1 MRDNYSNNT
10 ESSRNNSRSSRN
22 KKRKKKSLG
31 FKIFITIISIL
42 FVIALA
48 GIGVFYST
56 LSKMDNVEL
65 NKDNLG
71 VTSTEEL
78 EVYDNYKKIKNIA
91 LFGIDSADGVGR
103 SDSMMIA
110 TVDPV
115 HDKLKITSIMRDSYV
130 NIEGYGY
137 DKLNHAYAYGGP
149 ELSIKTINQTFGLN
163 IEDFVAVDFA
173 SLPKIID
180 VLGGIELDIT
190 DEEIT
195 CEININNYIDGIND
209 ALGTNASHIYSPGL
223 QTVNGVQALAYSRI
237 RYASGGDYERTHR
250 QRIVLEKLFEKALNI
265 SPTHYA
271 SFVNQILPY
280 VQTNLGAS
288 DILSLATKVVTMG
301 GGTLEQD
308 RFPRDGYGE
317 GQMIDGV
324 YYLVFD
330 ETSTKQQIMDYI
342 FDDK

>member
-1 MRDNYSNNT
+1 MRDKDSNNT
-10 ESSRNNSRSSRN
+10 GNSRSNSRSSRN

-42 FVIALA
+42 LVIILA
-48 GIGVFYST
+48 GVGVFYAT

-65 NKDNLG
+65 NKENLG

-91 LFGIDSADGVGR
+91 LFGIDSEDGVGR
-103 SDSMMIA
+103 SDSTMIA
-110 TVDPV
+110 TIDPV

-130 NIEGYGY
+130 NIDGYGY
-137 DKLNHAYAYGGP
+137 DKLNHAYAYGGA
-149 ELSIKTINQTFGLN
+149 ELSIKTINQNFGLN

-173 SLPKIID
+173 SLPKVID
-180 VLGGIELDIT
+180 ILGGIELDIT
-190 DEEIT
+190 DEELQY
-195 CEININNYIDGIND
+195 INGYIDDINSKD
-209 ALGTNASHIYSPGL
+209 GTYSPHISYAGP
-223 QTVNGVQALAYSRI
+223 QHVDGVQALAYSRI
-237 RYASGGDYERTHR
+237 RYTSGGDYERTRRHR
-250 QRIVLEKLFEKALNI
+250 TVLEQLFNKALTV
-265 SPTHYA
+265 SPTQYPTII
-271 SFVNQILPY
+271 NQLLPY
-280 VQTNLGAS
+280 VKTNLGAT
-288 DILSLATKVVTMG
+288 DILSLATKVATMG

-330 ETSTKQQIMDYI
+330 EAATKQQMMDYI

>member
-1 MRDNYSNNT
+1 M
-10 ESSRNNSRSSRN
+10 SRIEKN
-22 KKRKKKSLG
+22 KKKKKSLR
-31 FKIFITIISIL
+31 FKIFITILIIL
-42 FVIALA
+42 FVIVLTS
-48 GIGVFYST
+48 IGVFYST

-180 VLGGIELDIT
+180 ILGGIELNIT
-190 DEEIT
+190 DEELQY
-195 CEININNYIDGIND
+195 INGYIDDINSKD
-209 ALGTNASHIYSPGL
+209 GTYSPHINYAGP
-223 QTVNGVQALAYSRI
+223 QYVDGVQALAYSRI
-237 RYASGGDYERTHR
+237 RYTSGGDYERTRRHR
-250 QRIVLEKLFEKALNI
+250 TVLEQLFNKALTV
-265 SPTHYA
+265 SVTQYPTII
-271 SFVNQILPY
+271 NQLLPY
-280 VQTNLGAS
+280 VQTNLGAT
-288 DILSLATKVVTMG
+288 DILSLATKVATMG
-301 GGTLEQD
+301 VRSLEQD

-317 GQMIDGV
+317 GQMIDDV

-330 ETSTKQQIMDYI
+330 EATTRQQMMDYI